1 MIQSIPVG
9 APSRF
14 VNALAWVLMAV
25 AAVSVV
31 AMLWAQVPLATWVLL
46 AASALTL
53 ATFGGALGLLL
64 RLNWARKALMAL
76 LMVWAAVWAAVWLL
90 ALPVDG
96 PWAWLASALLP
107 AHWGEGWRWG
117 AASLAV
123 CVAALLVW
131 AVGRLRS
138 AGIRREFL

>member
-25 AAVSVV
+25 AAASAV
-31 AMLWAQVPLATWVLL
+31 AMLWARVPLATWVLL
-46 AASALTL
+46 AACARTV

-76 LMVWAAVWAAVWLL
+76 LLVWAVVWAAVWLL
-90 ALPVDG
+90 ALPVES
-96 PWAWLASALLP
+96 PWAWLAHTVLP
-107 AHWGEGWRWG
+107 SHWGDGWRWG

-123 CVAALLVW
+123 CVAGGLVW
-131 AVGRLRS
+131 AAGRLRS